1 MQVSSNVRPLR
12 TFIVPSE
19 APLNR
24 PACARLEYKHTGRAG
39 VRRSFVRHRCK
50 KLGANRR
57 RKATDWQSP
66 AWLIPTSSGGKEA
79 RLQGRQPRTAKA
91 RPPISGGR
99 VGLLRPH
106 LIGTTHE
113 DRIRSPDREKL
124 QSLSAASL
132 VGITGSHGYSPSG
145 LAVGGRCQQP
155 SAYPPFNL
163 AHVNQPQARP
173 NPSLNRTLP
182 GYRQSRLAST
192 LGLTF

>member
-1 MQVSSNVRPLR
+1 M
-12 TFIVPSE
+12 
-19 APLNR
+19 NR
-24 PACARLEYKHTGRAG
+24 HACARLEYTHTGRAG
-39 VRRSFVRHRCK
+39 VRRAFVRHRCK

-124 QSLSAASL
+124 QSLSAASI

-155 SAYPPFNL
+155 SSYPPFNL

-173 NPSLNRTLP
+173 NPSLNRNTKSGPSYSAAL
-182 GYRQSRLAST
+182 
-192 LGLTF
+192 